1 MLFTSSRGRA
11 SPRMLGMAAGDG
23 TTIGHS
29 VTLVD
34 ENGDGFVAVGALDM
48 TRDRAGAALI
58 VGFAPSTTSG
68 EVEER
73 SPPALLAGADAPAP
87 SPPLTRGEEV
97 EEGLTNKPERSA
109 TLAWSFIW
117 AAGGVFVLIVL
128 PLIVCCGCVRGR
140 VGLRR
145 GPRLMKESLLVVEG
159 EITRE
164 EGQVRD

>member
-1 MLFTSSRGRA
+1 MARAFMSSRGERDLLVGA
-11 SPRMLGMAAGDG
+11 PGEVSDGGAVYILPRTRITARMLGMAAGDG

-58 VGFAPSTTSG
+58 VGFAPRTTSG

-97 EEGLTNKPERSA
+97 EELS
-109 TLAWSFIW
+109 
-117 AAGGVFVLIVL
+117 LIH
-128 PLIVCCGCVRGR
+128 I
-140 VGLRR
+140 
-145 GPRLMKESLLVVEG
+145 
-159 EITRE
+159 
-164 EGQVRD
+164 

>member
-1 MLFTSSRGRA
+1 
-11 SPRMLGMAAGDG
+11 MA
-23 TTIGHS
+23 
-29 VTLVD
+29 L
-34 ENGDGFVAVGALDM
+34 GALDM

-58 VGFAPSTTSG
+58 VGFAPRTSG
-68 EVEER
+68 GVEER
-73 SPPALLAGADAPAP
+73 SPPPLLAGADAPAP
-87 SPPLTRGEEV
+87 SPPLTTRGEEV

-117 AAGGVFVLIVL
+117 AAGGVLVLIVL